1 MRHSGK
7 LPSSEVLRD
16 LAHHSASTVE
26 DDACLASNKY
36 IPIKVKLSCLLH
48 SGRTCTDR
56 SKLNWVVQGALP
68 AFVGICEAVTSW
80 RHIRDEGLLNEM
92 IQIMQLY
99 KQHLTA
105 GGMWQQA
112 LNSLPRAVRDKLTTL
127 CHL

>member
-1 MRHSGK
+1 M
-7 LPSSEVLRD
+7 
-16 LAHHSASTVE
+16 
-26 DDACLASNKY
+26 
-36 IPIKVKLSCLLH
+36 
-48 SGRTCTDR
+48 
-56 SKLNWVVQGALP
+56 QGALP
-68 AFVGICEAVTSW
+68 GFVGICEAVTSW